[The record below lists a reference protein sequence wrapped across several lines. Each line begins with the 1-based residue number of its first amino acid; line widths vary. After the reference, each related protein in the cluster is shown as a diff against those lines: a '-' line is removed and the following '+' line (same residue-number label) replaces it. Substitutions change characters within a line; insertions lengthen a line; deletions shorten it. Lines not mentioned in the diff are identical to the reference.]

1 MSFMQGNV
9 IAESVLASAVGD
21 ADIVLEAVV
30 EDVQIKK
37 KIFQGMRPLPMV
49 RILSMISYKIS
60 IYRHSFI
67 VL

>member
-1 MSFMQGNV
+1 MSFIQGNV

-37 KIFQGMRPLPMV
+37 KIFQGTCPLPM
-49 RILSMISYKIS
+49 LLMIRYKMS
-60 IYRHSFI
+60 IHRHSFI